1 MSEEDN
7 DNEAVEIVTVDDAQP
22 SLTSVE
28 DTVAK
33 LNFPD
38 LMRHFQAI
46 VKVSSPDYLLD
57 KVLAA
62 SSCLEGKDNIQGSIS
77 SAKNAKSLVH
87 R

>member
-7 DNEAVEIVTVDDAQP
+7 DNEDVDIVTVYDFQP
-22 SLTSVE
+22 SPTSVE

-33 LNFPD
+33 LNFTY
-38 LMRHFQAI
+38 LMRTFQAI
-46 VKVSSPDYLLD
+46 VKVSSPDDLLD
-57 KVLAA
+57 KVLAE
-62 SSCLEGKDNIQGSIS
+62 SSCLEGKDHIQGSIS